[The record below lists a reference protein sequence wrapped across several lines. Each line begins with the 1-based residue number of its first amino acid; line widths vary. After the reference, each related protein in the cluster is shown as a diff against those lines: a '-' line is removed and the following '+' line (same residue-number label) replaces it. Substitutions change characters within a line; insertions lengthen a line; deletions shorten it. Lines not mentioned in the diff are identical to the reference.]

1 MNDSLNPLQAI
12 ISNALTEMNEKS
24 LITEAN
30 LARKVRMLAKIET
43 KNKAGVCLNDLE
55 KAVDSLESQGNI
67 KYSIHLNSA
76 NEYMIKKSEV
86 SVRLESEAR
95 HRRITAE
102 KSMSILTLSDLD
114 SKKSVK
120 GPKQK
125 NRTESRKISIYSNFE
140 DIDD

>member
-1 MNDSLNPLQAI
+1 MNDSLNSLQAI

-76 NEYMIKKSEV
+76 NEYMIKKSV
-86 SVRLESEAR
+86 DCFY
-95 HRRITAE
+95 
-102 KSMSILTLSDLD
+102 ILIFLLPLHWNGQNEGLSLVY
-114 SKKSVK
+114 SFLL
-120 GPKQK
+120 GYKQ
-125 NRTESRKISIYSNFE
+125 
-140 DIDD
+140 

>member
-1 MNDSLNPLQAI
+1 MEYL
-12 ISNALTEMNEKS
+12 
-24 LITEAN
+24 
-30 LARKVRMLAKIET
+30 
-43 KNKAGVCLNDLE
+43 
-55 KAVDSLESQGNI
+55 

-76 NEYMIKKSEV
+76 NEYMIKKSQV

-95 HRRITAE
+95 HRRVNAE

-125 NRTESRKISIYSNFE
+125 KRTESRKISIYSNFE